1 MSDFSHIDA
10 SWKPL
15 FERNSE
21 MIDRIMKKMDDFPEE
36 MIYPPREQI
45 FRVFEMPVSEARL
58 VIVGQDCYH
67 QKGQAN
73 GLCFAVNQDV
83 VIPPSLKNIF
93 KELKS
98 EFPERNYEFTHG
110 DLTKWF
116 FEEKIF
122 LMNAA
127 LTVCDSRAGAFMK
140 DWEPFTDQVIQYL
153 QKENPDCIFLLLGN
167 FAIGKS
173 KFIEN
178 SDRIVKG
185 VHPSP
190 LSAHRRF
197 FCSHLFKKE
206 EMKMGRE
213 IDWQN

>member
-1 MSDFSHIDA
+1 MSDFSRIDA

-21 MIDRIMKKMDDFPEE
+21 MIDRIMKKMDDFPEG

-73 GLCFAVNQDV
+73 GLCFAVNQDIA
-83 VIPPSLKNIF
+83 IPPSLKNIF
-93 KELKS
+93 KELQS
-98 EFPERNYEFTHG
+98 EFSERNYEFTHG

-116 FEEKIF
+116 VDEKMF

-127 LTVCDSRAGAFMK
+127 LTV
-140 DWEPFTDQVIQYL
+140 
-153 QKENPDCIFLLLGN
+153 
-167 FAIGKS
+167 
-173 KFIEN
+173 
-178 SDRIVKG
+178 
-185 VHPSP
+185 
-190 LSAHRRF
+190 
-197 FCSHLFKKE
+197 
-206 EMKMGRE
+206 
-213 IDWQN
+213 

>member
-1 MSDFSHIDA
+1 MIPWSTIDY
-10 SWKPL
+10 SWYPL
-15 FERNSE
+15 FEPNIGLIE
-21 MIDRIMKKMDDFPEE
+21 KILQKMDEFPDE
-36 MIYPPREQI
+36 IVYPPRDQI
-45 FRVFEMPVSEARL
+45 FRVFGMPVKDVKI

-73 GLCFAVNQDV
+73 GLCFAVNEGV
-83 VIPPSLKNIF
+83 KIPPSLVNIF

-110 DLTKWF
+110 DLTRWF
-116 FEEKIF
+116 LEEKMF

-127 LTVCDSRAGAFMK
+127 LTVYDSRAGIFMK
-140 DWEPFTDQVIQYL
+140 DWEPFTDQVIEYL
-153 QKENPDCIFLLLGN
+153 QKENPECVFLLLGN

-178 SDRIVKG
+178 PDRIVSG

-190 LSAHRRF
+190 LSAHRGF
-197 FCSHLFKKE
+197 FGSNVFKQVE
-206 EMKMGRE
+206 EKLERE
-213 IDWQN
+213 VDWQN